1 MKQWVDD
8 GQEKLFA
15 IVLQSFPASL
25 LSQLGKERRNL
36 QLVQLSWTPSETRP
50 QPVWAMEIQYWFPIQ
65 KMIYSGYRFSMW
77 IWRLFFYSLCIFGV
91 PAVKDVV
98 WDLLIF
104 ILVLRV
110 KHLPFSA
117 GWVALGTTW
126 NRGFECKCLWS
137 WRLLWCLVGL
147 RPIEE
152 IQLPSLY

>member
-1 MKQWVDD
+1 MVKKNCLPLYYSHFQHPCWVSLAKSDATCSWCSSV
-8 GQEKLFA
+8 GRHQKRGRSLCGPWKSS
-15 IVLQSFPASL
+15 IGFPFRKWSTVATGFL
-25 LSQLGKERRNL
+25 CE
-36 QLVQLSWTPSETRP
+36 
-50 QPVWAMEIQYWFPIQ
+50 
-65 KMIYSGYRFSMW
+65 SGGY
-77 IWRLFFYSLCIFGV
+77 FFYSLCIFGV

-126 NRGFECKCLWS
+126 NRGFECKCLWL